1 MFNKS
6 QKIAFLKWKNKQKNP
21 KLESPKGKL
30 QVDSGSSCLQNAF
43 FSFAIWIISSLRV
56 NLKHLCGLPNQLS
69 HISYFWSSPFYDYLP
84 CTHLFIYKQHF
95 YEQRQAEIAKN
106 QAKAEQHPEAER
118 LLFEKYSLSASI
130 LSSKTNLGYFK
141 KCSKKCLLSWDYVIN
156 CKKNEAGDEKGI
168 RHRYVINRT
177 RPRHGQKCTIC
188 PIMMMVMC
196 NKQHPSNIWG
206 WIREKV
212 KQHRLS
218 WKKKMFLI
226 KKASSGWKML
236 HIVNL
241 IEHNQ
246 YP

>member
-118 LLFEKYSLSASI
+118 LLFEKYSLSASM

-188 PIMMMVMC
+188 PIMMI
-196 NKQHPSNIWG
+196 SNTQATSEAEFVKKLSNTG
-206 WIREKV
+206 WVE
-212 KQHRLS
+212 
-218 WKKKMFLI
+218 KKKNVSY
-226 KKASSGWKML
+226 KKS
-236 HIVNL
+236 V
-241 IEHNQ
+241 
-246 YP
+246 